1 MIRKIITICILLFI
15 ALFSYS
21 YIASAQRGIDPSLK
35 PEYAP
40 DVPATG
46 AASKDECENPKKIGD
61 YQPPKGVWDKNS
73 QMCSTEVEAPINAF
87 FQVIGG
93 ALLML
98 SGGIA
103 VIVITI
109 GGILYI
115 TSRGNQQQ
123 LEKAK
128 STLLYGV
135 MGMLIIIF
143 SYFIVRFVLTVV
155 TGNA

>member
-15 ALFSYS
+15 ALFSCS

-40 DVPATG
+40 DVPAAG
-46 AASKDECENPKKIGD
+46 PGSEEECKSNGGK
-61 YQPPKGVWDKNS
+61 WDKNS
-73 QMCSTEVEAPINAF
+73 EICTGFEAEPINAF